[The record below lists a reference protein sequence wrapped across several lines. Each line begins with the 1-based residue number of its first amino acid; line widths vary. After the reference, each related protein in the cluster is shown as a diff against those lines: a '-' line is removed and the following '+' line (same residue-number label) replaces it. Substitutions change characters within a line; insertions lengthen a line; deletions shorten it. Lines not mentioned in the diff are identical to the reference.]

1 MNFQHELDL
10 QTYAGWTLSA
20 VQLLQDKPTWT
31 AIVDEPGQ
39 GYLVLL
45 DGVLCSLP
53 KSTQAGHVYSEDEAV
68 RVDATDW
75 ENKAWIDMQ
84 ASSCE
89 AVLATP
95 RLELLRHQTEDEPMS
110 ATTAPASSV
119 LSYTLPTDNSTDEW
133 ARCETKD
140 FVPTA
145 RQSLVV
151 EAVRQA
157 LSKGLFYSEAVR
169 LFVAEKLDV
178 SDEIL
183 AANYKA
189 RVEGGVFAMDC
200 YYARRYVEAQERI
213 QRDALVKALLKPHVG
228 QKLGTLVFNDF
239 KRCTGVTVVEAGE
252 LIVLTCKRG
261 PKPFSIEV
269 EYESIRHAMDRA
281 FVRGQR
287 KENFNSFVG
296 SAESH

>member
-10 QTYAGWTLSA
+10 QTYAGWTLRA
-20 VQLLQDKPTWT
+20 VQILQDKPTWT

-45 DGVLCSLP
+45 DGVLCALP
-53 KSTQAGHVYSEDEAV
+53 KSTQPDHVYSEDEAV
-68 RVDATDW
+68 PVDAKDW

-89 AVLATP
+89 AILATP
-95 RLELLRHQTEDEPMS
+95 RLELLRHQVEDE
-110 ATTAPASSV
+110 TTSETTSPASPV
-119 LSYTLPTDNSTDEW
+119 LSYTLPTDYASDEW

-145 RQSLVV
+145 RQSLVI

-157 LSKGLFYSEAVR
+157 LSKGLCYADAIR

-183 AANYKA
+183 AANYKS

-200 YYARRYVEAQERI
+200 FYARNYLEAQERFR
-213 QRDALVKALLKPHVG
+213 RDALVKALLKPHAG

-239 KRCTGVTVVEAGE
+239 KRCTGVTVVEAAE
-252 LIVLTCKRG
+252 RIVLACKRG
-261 PKPFSIEV
+261 PKPFRIEV
-269 EYESIRHAMDRA
+269 EYASIRYAMDRA
-281 FVRGQR
+281 FDRGHR

-296 SAESH
+296 STTSH